1 MFDEKVFNFD
11 ISNIKH
17 DLELEGMQ
25 INDNDI
31 NMFKMYAEEKVD
43 MPELIEMIKN
53 EPIGY

>member
-1 MFDEKVFNFD
+1 MFDEKVFNFA

-17 DLELEGMQ
+17 DLELEGRQ

-31 NMFKMYAEEKVD
+31 NMFKMYAEDKVD

-53 EPIGY
+53 EPIEY

>member
-31 NMFKMYAEEKVD
+31 KKGLY
-43 MPELIEMIKN
+43 ELR
-53 EPIGY
+53 

>member
-31 NMFKMYAEEKVD
+31 NMFKMYAGDKVD

-53 EPIGY
+53 EPIEY

>member
-31 NMFKMYAEEKVD
+31 NIFKMYAEHKVD

-53 EPIGY
+53 EPIEY

>member
-11 ISNIKH
+11 ISSIKH

-31 NMFKMYAEEKVD
+31 NMFKMYAEDKVD

-53 EPIGY
+53 EPIEY